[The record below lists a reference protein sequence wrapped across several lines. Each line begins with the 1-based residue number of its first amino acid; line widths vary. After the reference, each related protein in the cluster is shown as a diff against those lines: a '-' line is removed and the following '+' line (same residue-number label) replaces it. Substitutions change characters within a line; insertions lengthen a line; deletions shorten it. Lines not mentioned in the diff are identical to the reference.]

1 MLSTHGLLAHL
12 LRAQVANITKQLE
25 DADLFSMKLLI
36 LQANEKLD
44 SMLLGQ
50 KEATKTRL
58 ESREDEAGESTKI
71 GRRGSSTRRPS
82 ATLGGSL
89 VGMGPLH
96 LPRPLP
102 PPLPLRRWAGESSTS
117 RNSMQT
123 W

>member
-89 VGMGPLH
+89 VGMGTL
-96 LPRPLP
+96 
-102 PPLPLRRWAGESSTS
+102 T
-117 RNSMQT
+117 
-123 W
+123 

>member
-1 MLSTHGLLAHL
+1 MLSTHGLPAHL

-50 KEATKTRL
+50 KEATKRL

-89 VGMGPLH
+89 VGIGTL
-96 LPRPLP
+96 
-102 PPLPLRRWAGESSTS
+102 T
-117 RNSMQT
+117 
-123 W
+123 